1 MNWIEIECEEDIQ
14 QLNNT
19 YGYFGDSYLVK
30 MDYTSGDFVNEELE
44 GHEGQTNDLRLI
56 FQRLDRNP
64 FSIELWFEHTKRI
77 NMFFHNGNKFLSDIM
92 FAKVCK
98 NNVSYFWTVWK
109 EFNPNKK
116 EHLELSDVYFIEA
129 DSVKW
134 RIIEN

>member
-77 NMFFHNGNKFLSDIM
+77 NMFFS
-92 FAKVCK
+92 
-98 NNVSYFWTVWK
+98 
-109 EFNPNKK
+109 
-116 EHLELSDVYFIEA
+116 
-129 DSVKW
+129 
-134 RIIEN
+134 